1 MPLRDDLLA
10 PIAGSNPAGADL
22 RYDPIYD
29 KIKEARREDD
39 DIPQGDWQ
47 QERKTADFAAVVKM
61 AGETIATKTKDLQL
75 TAWLTEAM
83 LRRESFAGLRDGLGA
98 LAAML
103 DQYWDTLYPELEDG
117 DAELRAGPLEWVG
130 SRLDMAVRSAPVTRA
145 GYGLLKYRES
155 RTVIAEDV
163 ARDDYDKNKQREAQI
178 AEGKL
183 SPEEFD
189 KAFTATP
196 KAFYVT
202 LVADIDG
209 ALAAVKTLDE
219 TADAKF
225 GSDAPSFSGLR
236 TALTDVRHLAS
247 QLLDRKREL
256 EPDPVVEE
264 SSEAGAAE
272 MALSDAGAASP
283 GTGSVS
289 AEPTSV
295 ADAGARVAAAA
306 RHLRQANPTSAAPY
320 VLLRGLRWSELREG
334 AERGAPNP
342 KLLEAPPT
350 AVRARLKTLLLDGQ
364 WPQLLEAAEAVMATA
379 QGRGWLDLQ
388 RYVLTA
394 CASLGSDYAAIAH
407 AVREALRA
415 LLADLPGLLEMTL
428 MDDTPVAN
436 TETQG
441 WLASEGLL
449 PDGAAAAARTT
460 RGEDDAFE
468 EAPRGTSSYARAMA
482 EVRAGRVQAGLG
494 VLMRELANE
503 RSTRGRFLRKTEI
516 ASAMVEAGL
525 HPVAMPILGELLEM
539 IETHKLEQWED
550 GEVVARPLA
559 LLCRCLDATGADASA
574 RETHYLAICR
584 LDPMTALALP
594 AA

>member
-10 PIAGSNPAGADL
+10 PIAGPNPAGADL

-47 QERKTADFAAVVKM
+47 QDRKTADFAAVVKM
-61 AGETIATKTKDLQL
+61 AGETIATRTKDLQL
-75 TAWLTEAM
+75 TAWLTEA
-83 LRRESFAGLRDGLGA
+83 LLKREGFAGLRDGLGA
-98 LAAML
+98 LTAML
-103 DQYWDTLYPELEDG
+103 DTFWDTLYPELEDG

-130 SRLDMAVRSAPVTRA
+130 SRLDVAVRTAPVTRA

-163 ARDDYDKNKQREAQI
+163 ARDDFDKGKQREAQL

-183 SPEEFD
+183 PPEEFD
-189 KAFTATP
+189 KAFAATP
-196 KAFYVT
+196 KAYYVS
-202 LVADIDG
+202 LVADLDG
-209 ALAAVKTLDE
+209 ALAAVATLD
-219 TADAKF
+219 TMADEKF
-225 GSDAPSFSGLR
+225 GGDAPSFGGLR
-236 TALTDVRHLAS
+236 SALTDVRHLAV
-247 QLLDRKREL
+247 QLLDRKRET
-256 EPDPVVEE
+256 EPDPVADGP
-264 SSEAGAAE
+264 AGDAE
-272 MALSDAGAASP
+272 MALSDAGATAAP
-283 GTGSVS
+283 TGGSVS

-295 ADAGARVAAAA
+295 ADAGARIAAAA
-306 RHLRQANPTSAAPY
+306 RHLRQADPTSAAPY
-320 VLLRGLRWSELREG
+320 ALLRGLRWSELREG

-342 KLLEAPPT
+342 KLLEAPAT

-364 WPQLLEAAEAVMATA
+364 WPALLEAAEAVMATP

-394 CASLGSDYAAIAH
+394 CASSGSDYAAVAH
-407 AVREALRA
+407 TVREALRA
-415 LLADLPGLLEMTL
+415 LLADLPALLEMTL

-436 TETQG
+436 TETRG

-449 PDGAAAAARTT
+449 PDEAAAAARTA
-460 RGEDDAFE
+460 RGEDDAHE
-468 EAPRGTSSYARAMA
+468 EAPRGTSAYARAMA
-482 EVRAGRVQAGLG
+482 EVRAGRVQVGLG

-503 RSTRGRFLRKTEI
+503 RSPRGRFLRKTEI
-516 ASAMVEAGL
+516 AAAMVEAGL
-525 HPVAMPILGELLEM
+525 HTVATPILGELLEM
-539 IETHKLEQWED
+539 IAEHKLEQWED

-559 LLCRCLDATGADASA
+559 LLCRCLDATGSDASA

-584 LDPMTALALP
+584 LDPMTALTLP
-594 AA
+594 AS